1 MKRYGWLDIWRKY
14 MHIYLQ
20 GSHVLENTFLC
31 VHKKQYQLF
40 HIGLKTITAESDS
53 YNLLDSRGCCHH
65 SRSQPNLT
73 IRQQRVLSLSSRE
86 HT

>member
-1 MKRYGWLDIWRKY
+1 

-40 HIGLKTITAESDS
+40 HIGLKTITAEPDS
-53 YNLLDSRGCCHH
+53 YNLLDSRGCCHR
-65 SRSQPNLT
+65 SRPQPNLT
-73 IRQQRVLSLSSRE
+73 VRQQGVLSRQQITAEPDCLTAE
-86 HT
+86 GVVTQ